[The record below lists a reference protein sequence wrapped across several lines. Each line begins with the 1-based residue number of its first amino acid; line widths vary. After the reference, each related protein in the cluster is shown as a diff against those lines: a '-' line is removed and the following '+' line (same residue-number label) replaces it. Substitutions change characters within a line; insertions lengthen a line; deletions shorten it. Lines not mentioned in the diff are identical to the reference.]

1 MTDGITATLGG
12 HCPPFSGMSELTQSV
27 KKQIESLR
35 DVIRHHDHCYYVDA
49 HPEIQDSEYD
59 KLFRQLGDLE
69 EKHPEYISQDS
80 PTQRVSGEPLEG
92 FRTVDHRKPML
103 SIDNTYSADE
113 IRQFDQRVRK
123 LFPDEDIEY
132 VVEPKI
138 DGVAMSIRY
147 EKGRLAMAATRGNGT
162 QGDDVTAN
170 SRTFRS
176 LPLVLRSETPLPDV
190 LEVRG
195 EAFISLKAFDQ
206 LNKSRQADGEEL
218 FANPRNTAAGS
229 LKMLD
234 SRIVAQRKL
243 QFLAYALGEVSVTDF
258 ADSHAACLEKLK
270 TLSIPI
276 NAHYEKV
283 SSIDAVIEICD
294 KWESKKHDLPFQID
308 GMVIK
313 VDSYDQQQRLGEKS
327 RAPRWCVAYKFIA
340 DSAETVVKSISVQ
353 VGKSGALTP
362 VANLE
367 PVHLAGTTVSRATLH
382 NFEELER
389 KDVREGDTVLV
400 EKAGEIIPRI
410 IEVVSGRRQK
420 GSKPFVPPDVCPDC
434 HQPVVKDEGGVAI
447 RCVNPDC
454 QAQIVGQLRHFVGRN
469 QMDIEGLGKEMVE
482 QLVSAGMVQSFSD
495 LYRLTYDRLSGL
507 ERMAEKS
514 TDNLIK
520 AIEESKKQPL
530 ERVLA
535 ALGIMHVG
543 AKAARVLA
551 GEFKSIQR
559 LMEASAE
566 ELELIDEIGPVIA
579 QSVYDF
585 CHEAKTSAL
594 IHELLELGLEM
605 SGPEA
610 GKTMSTVLAGKK
622 VVVTGSIEGYSRND
636 MEALIQQHGGKT
648 SGSVSKNTDLVIAG
662 EKPGSKVEKANKLGV
677 KVINADE
684 FLEMIS

>member
-1 MTDGITATLGG
+1 MPDL
-12 HCPPFSGMSELTQSV
+12 SKSV

-35 DVIRHHDHCYYVDA
+35 DELRHHDHCYYVTA
-49 HPEIQDSEYD
+49 EPEIQDREYD
-59 KLFRQLGDLE
+59 KLFDRLKDLE
-69 EKHPEYISQDS
+69 EKHPEYISPDS

-92 FRTVDHRKPML
+92 FQTVTHRKPML

-123 LFPDEDIEY
+123 LLPDEDIEY

-147 EKGRLAMAATRGNGT
+147 EIGQLALAATRGNGT
-162 QGDDVTAN
+162 QGDNVTLN

-176 LPLVLRSETPLPDV
+176 LPLTLRSETAVPDV

-195 EAFISLKAFDQ
+195 EAFIPVKAFDQ
-206 LNKSRQADGEEL
+206 LNESRQIDGEEL

-234 SRIVAQRKL
+234 SQIVAQRKL
-243 QFLAYALGEVSVTDF
+243 HFLAYALGEVIPSDF
-258 ADSHAACLEKLK
+258 ADSHATCLEKLK
-270 TLSIPI
+270 SLSMPV
-276 NAHYEKV
+276 NTHYEKV
-283 SSIDAVIEICD
+283 PNIDAVIEVCNR
-294 KWESKKHDLPFQID
+294 WESKKHDLPFQID

-327 RAPRWCVAYKFIA
+327 RAPRWCIAYKFVA
-340 DSAETVVKSISVQ
+340 DQAETVIQSIAVQ

-389 KDVREGDTVLV
+389 KDIREGDTVLV
-400 EKAGEIIPRI
+400 EKAGEIIPRV
-410 IEVVSGRRQK
+410 IEVVNGRRQK
-420 GSKPFVPPDVCPDC
+420 ESKPFVIPDVCPDC
-434 HQPVVKDEGGVAI
+434 GRPVVKEEGAVAI

-454 QAQIVGQLRHFVGRN
+454 PAQIVGQLRHFVGRN
-469 QMDIEGLGKEMVE
+469 QMDIEGLGKELVE
-482 QLVSAGMVQSFSD
+482 QLVTSGLTRSFSD
-495 LYRLTYDRLSGL
+495 LYRLTHDKLSGL
-507 ERMAEKS
+507 ERMGEKS
-514 TDNLIK
+514 TDNLIN

-543 AKAARVLA
+543 TKAARVLA
-551 GEFKSIQR
+551 AEFKSIHK
-559 LMEASAE
+559 LMETSAE
-566 ELELIDEIGPVIA
+566 ELEQMDEIGPVIA

-585 CHEAKTSAL
+585 FHEEKTREI
-594 IHELLELGLEM
+594 IHELLNLGLEM
-605 SGPEA
+605 SGPVASETISTALA
-610 GKTMSTVLAGKK
+610 GKTI
-622 VVVTGSIEGYSRND
+622 VVTGSIAGYGRKD
-636 MEALIQQHGGKT
+636 MEDLIQTHGGKA
-648 SGSVSKNTDLVIAG
+648 SGSVSKNTDLVVAG
-662 EKPGSKVEKANKLGV
+662 EKPGSKVEKAKKLGV
-677 KVINADE
+677 DVINADE
-684 FLEMIS
+684 FLKMIG